1 MKTKTITIVGMH
13 CASCAIRNEQ
23 SLKKLEGVKDAVVN
37 FATHDATVTFD
48 EGVVHE
54 DALTGAIIRNGYKV
68 VREEHHDGRA
78 HKEETEKELRAL
90 KMRTFAALAVGAIV
104 AVLGMGGIMTGEM
117 LAGRDLSVWIV
128 ALGGAVS
135 VLVLGWQFHTGMFR
149 QLRHR
154 SANMDTLISLG
165 TLAALGYSAWGFV
178 TGGVELYFE
187 TAAVIIALILLG
199 EYFEARSRGE
209 AGAAIEKLMQL
220 GAKTAHVVHADGTER
235 EVPIEAVRIGDV
247 LRVRPGEKIPID
259 GTVSKG
265 SSTVDESMLTGE
277 SMPVS
282 KNIGDGVYGATM
294 NTDGM
299 LEIQVMRVGEG
310 TVLAQIIRMVSEAQS
325 KKAPIQRLADSISG
339 IFVPIVI
346 VIALLTVAGWWFFKG
361 DILAGVLHAVA
372 VLVIACPCALGL
384 ATPTA
389 IMVGTGTGARRGILI
404 KNGEALERG
413 KKIDV
418 IVFDKTGTLT
428 EGRPTVTDMMPMG
441 STTSVKELLRYAASI
456 EKLSEHPLAR
466 AIVKKAEDEG
476 IALQD
481 VSDFKTTAGR
491 GASGTIAGRVL
502 VVGSLLFARDRGVE
516 LTAGQSFSETLEA
529 NAKTV
534 VAVSEGATLLGLFG
548 IRDVLK
554 PTAKK
559 AIELLKSK
567 KIETVLLTGDNKRTA
582 EAIAKDLGIE
592 TVIAE
597 TLPADKAGNVRRLQE
612 GGKKVAFVGDGIND
626 APALAQSDL
635 GIAIGTGTDVAIEA
649 GNIVLV
655 KGDPMKA
662 VEAIELSQKTFRIIK
677 QNLFW
682 AFFYNVLAVPLAAF
696 GILNPMIA
704 AGAMAFSSVSVVG
717 NSLRLRDN
725 KTRS

>member
-48 EGVVHE
+48 EKIVQE
-54 DALTGAIIRNGYKV
+54 DALVGAIIRNGYKV
-68 VREEHHDGRA
+68 VREEHSGGHM
-78 HKEETEKELRAL
+78 HKVEIDKELHTL
-90 KMRTFAALAVGAIV
+90 KVRTIYALAIGAIT
-104 AVLGMGGIMTGEM
+104 AVFAMGGVMTGVSF
-117 LAGRDLSVWIV
+117 LGRDFGVWIV
-128 ALGGAVS
+128 AIGGILS
-135 VLVLGWQFHTGMFR
+135 VFVLGWQFHAGMIR

-165 TLAALGYSAWGFV
+165 TLAALGYSLWGF
-178 TGGVELYFE
+178 TAGKTELYFE
-187 TAAVIIALILLG
+187 TAAIIIALILLG
-199 EYFEARSRGE
+199 EYFEAKSRGE

-220 GAKTAHVVHADGTER
+220 GAKTAHVVTANGVEQ
-235 EVPIEAVRIGDV
+235 EVPIEGVRVGDI

-259 GTVSKG
+259 GVVSKG

-277 SMPVS
+277 SMPIQ
-282 KNIGDGVYGATM
+282 KNIEDNVYGATI
-294 NTDGM
+294 NVDGM

-310 TVLAQIIRMVSEAQS
+310 TMLAQIIRMVSEAQS

-346 VIALLTVAGWWFFKG
+346 VIALLTVAGWWFLKG
-361 DILAGVLHAVA
+361 DILSGVIHAVA

-389 IMVGTGTGARRGILI
+389 IMVGTGAGARRGILI

-418 IVFDKTGTLT
+418 MIFDKTGTLT
-428 EGRPTVTDMMPMG
+428 EGKPTVTDIVPIGMG
-441 STTSVKELLRYAASI
+441 IDAKTLLTYAASI
-456 EKLSEHPLAR
+456 EKFSEHPLAR
-466 AIVKKAEDEG
+466 AIVKRAENEG
-476 IALQD
+476 MALYD
-481 VSDFKTTAGR
+481 VQDFKIVAGKGALGIVNER
-491 GASGTIAGRVL
+491 GII
-502 VVGSLLFARDRGVE
+502 VGSVVFARESGVE
-516 LTAGQSFSETLEA
+516 LALKQSAIETLEE

-534 VAVSEGATLLGLFG
+534 VVVSEGAAVLGFFG
-548 IRDVLK
+548 ISDVVK

-559 AIELLKSK
+559 AIELLKSRN
-567 KIETVLLTGDNKRTA
+567 IETVLLTGDNQKTA
-582 EAIAKDLGIE
+582 EAIAGVLGIE
-592 TVIAE
+592 TIIAE
-597 TLPADKAGNVRRLQE
+597 TLPADKAGHVRKFQE
-612 GGKKVAFVGDGIND
+612 KGKKVAFVGDGIND
-626 APALAQSDL
+626 APALVQSDL

-649 GNIVLV
+649 GSIVLV

-662 VEAIELSQKTFRIIK
+662 VEALELSQKTFRIIK

-682 AFFYNVLAVPLAAF
+682 AFFYNILAIPLAAF
-696 GILNPMIA
+696 GILNPIIA

-717 NSLRLRDN
+717 NSLRLR
-725 KTRS
+725 RR